1 MSVKRLLIVDDD
13 APFLELHSEML
24 SRRGYEVW
32 TARNSE
38 EARKVLASSS
48 PDIIVLDIRL
58 PDGNGIELCREIQTA
73 HSSPILF
80 ISGLDED
87 EDIMAGLDSGGDDYL
102 TKPFEFGV
110 LVSRIEA
117 LLRRAARVPETI
129 ASGPLKLDIAA
140 AAAFFNGTDMMLT
153 QKEFA
158 LLLIF
163 AQNEGHFI
171 SAEYLYEKIWKAPLG
186 DSSGALRSSI
196 KRLRRKIEGSGW
208 SIEWLRD
215 EGYCFERE

>member
-1 MSVKRLLIVDDD
+1 
-13 APFLELHSEML
+13 ML

-117 LLRRAARVPETI
+117 LLRRAARVPGVVTKGRL
-129 ASGPLKLDIAA
+129 SLDVTANTAA
-140 AAAFFNGTDMMLT
+140 LDGADLLLT

-163 AQNEGHFI
+163 AQNDGRFI
-171 SAEYLYEKIWKAPLG
+171 SAEYLYEKIWKAPLSN
-186 DSSGALRSSI
+186 SSDALKSSI
-196 KRLRRKIEGSGW
+196 KRLRGKIEDSGW
-208 SIEWLRD
+208 QIEWSRG
-215 EGYCFERE
+215 EGYIFERE